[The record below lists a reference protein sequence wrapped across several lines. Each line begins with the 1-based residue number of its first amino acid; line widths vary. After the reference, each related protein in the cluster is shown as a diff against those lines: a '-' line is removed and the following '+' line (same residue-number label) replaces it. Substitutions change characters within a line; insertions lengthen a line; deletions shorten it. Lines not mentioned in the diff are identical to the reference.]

1 MEADLY
7 ANEHVI
13 SRTLPACIAFSMKFE
28 QPFNHILKDTGSFY

>member
-13 SRTLPACIAFSMKFE
+13 SRTLPACM
-28 QPFNHILKDTGSFY
+28 